1 METTVLTKQHKT
13 AIELNQKILITAQA
27 AQQNLYDMCVMLK
40 QMRDDKLYKELGYQ
54 NFEDYCESEVGFG
67 RMQAHKYIAIIENV
81 KNVNSSLH
89 FGVTKLALLA
99 TLSEP
104 EQEQL
109 QQTVNLEDTSVREL
123 KAEIAKLKDAHKKEL
138 KELSD
143 ENTELQGKMKELV
156 SDADTV
162 RAELAEANEKI
173 TELESRPAEIK
184 FLEDAHSKETI
195 RQLEDQLDNAKER
208 IEELES
214 RPVEVAVQEN
224 PEAEK
229 TIQKLENQITELE
242 EQLDKANSKP
252 AEIVNISNDKE
263 SFKAYYLSAVNA
275 FENMLKFVSN
285 CKEKEFCLEKVDRL
299 IETCKIM
306 MEGIRNE
313 TL

>member
-13 AIELNQKILITAQA
+13 AIELNQKIIITAQA

-67 RMQAHKYIAIIENV
+67 REQGRKYISIIENV
-81 KNVNSSLH
+81 KNANSSWH

-104 EQEQL
+104 EQEQI

-143 ENTELQGKMKELV
+143 ENTKLNGKMKELV

-173 TELESRPAEIK
+173 TELESRP
-184 FLEDAHSKETI
+184 
-195 RQLEDQLDNAKER
+195 
-208 IEELES
+208 
-214 RPVEVAVQEN
+214 VEVAVQDN
-224 PEAEK
+224 PESSKKIEELNRKLLDESLQKNNEKKKNGELEERIKEAEK
-229 TIQKLENQITELE
+229 ELADLRDINKMQ
-242 EQLDKANSKP
+242 EQRIKNSELASVSPDTKEVFR
-252 AEIVNISNDKE
+252 AYYQHSILAMDTLISFIREARAKNDKNLE
-263 SFKAYYLSAVNA
+263 FFKGKLDTLVEK
-275 FENMLKFVSN
+275 FGENLN
-285 CKEKEFCLEKVDRL
+285 
-299 IETCKIM
+299 KIW
-306 MEGIRNE
+306 E
-313 TL
+313 